1 MLIVARP
8 RRINIAAGVDLTS
21 VTFPSLALAGA
32 KRIREELRPVL
43 FLAGAAHVD
52 TAKVGSSEGG
62 GEESKEREEGKGDE
76 AESEHRESLR
86 R

>member
-1 MLIVARP
+1 MLIDARP
-8 RRINIAAGVDLTS
+8 RRINIAAGAEITS
-21 VTFPSLALAGA
+21 VTFPSVASAGA

-62 GEESKEREEGKGDE
+62 IKDIEEREEGEGEKT
-76 AESEHRESLR
+76 ESEHGKSLCR
-86 R
+86 